1 MVIFDTLKTR
11 EFDLSLDRWSILDRV
26 PQLYGHQIGD
36 ADYAEL
42 IAKLRARG
50 TPEAANAAA
59 AIASSRSRDTTAEES
74 LQARDAILREL
85 RDWADLDEKAP
96 SLARLRHRLSGSHQ
110 SRRII

>member
-1 MVIFDTLKTR
+1 M
-11 EFDLSLDRWSILDRV
+11 

-42 IAKLRARG
+42 IAKLHARN
-50 TPEAANAAA
+50 TPEAINAAA
-59 AIASSRSRDTTAEES
+59 ALGSSRSRDTTAEES
-74 LQARDAILREL
+74 LQARDAVLREL
-85 RDWADLDEKAP
+85 RDWEDLEEKAP